1 MIKILVVE
9 DDINLNKIVCSYL
22 NDSGFEAHGCLN
34 ASSAYDAMYNNMY
47 DLNRQLIDEDK
58 NIIVIK
64 QSNIVE
70 SIQKFENVKGSVTY
84 KQLDLSSFLS

>member
-1 MIKILVVE
+1 MSYAKSYSIKRAVLEPVE
-9 DDINLNKIVCSYL
+9 
-22 NDSGFEAHGCLN
+22 H
-34 ASSAYDAMYNNMY
+34 NNMY